1 MNKHIII
8 LIAVA
13 MIGFVDYE
21 TILVTSQSNST
32 NSDRRNIIVTW
43 KQMIQRQV
51 RLPLLVLVVKTFGWF
66 LVHLLN
72 EQLMDPQ
79 VHLNNLTFFV
89 D

>member
-21 TILVTSQSNST
+21 TIFVTAQSNST

-43 KQMIQRQV
+43 LEANDTKTSATPTISVSSEDFWMV
-51 RLPLLVLVVKTFGWF
+51 FAPLIERTINGSTSSF
-66 LVHLLN
+66 
-72 EQLMDPQ
+72 E
-79 VHLNNLTFFV
+79 
-89 D
+89 